1 MQLALQSLVTGS
13 AKNPFLHVSTH
24 FLAWL
29 SPKKLP
35 VQLLLQVLSV

>member
-1 MQLALQSLVTGS
+1 MLFELLQGGDT
-13 AKNPFLHVSTH
+13 AAM

-35 VQLLLQVLSV
+35 AIGVLT